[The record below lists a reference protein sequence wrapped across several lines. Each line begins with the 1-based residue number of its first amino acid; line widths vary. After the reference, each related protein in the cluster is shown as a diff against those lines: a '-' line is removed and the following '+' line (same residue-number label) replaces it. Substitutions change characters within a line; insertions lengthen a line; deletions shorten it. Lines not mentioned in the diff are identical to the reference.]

1 MTSLPCIP
9 RFEGFTLYIV
19 SLNGHNSHFTHQLK
33 QVETSFPLN
42 TPLVNSH
49 SHC

>member
-1 MTSLPCIP
+1 MTSFPCAP

-19 SLNGHNSHFTHQLK
+19 SPNEHNSHSTHYLK
-33 QVETSFPLN
+33 QVETSFLLN